1 MARRSAAT
9 ASFSACRSFRLRLSM
24 LPGKCETFGRRAP
37 TFRSFGFAYGFI
49 YLIHRFAVAGIDD
62 PGPRTRTAGITD
74 AGYSSTTFLWKGNV
88 GSIDPIMKIRFSLWI
103 LLVLALLGLTN
114 IGAQTTELTSA
125 TSDGPIFKNLA
136 DLKWDKIIPDLGEI
150 SPEICFLRV
159 DPKTHATSLLI
170 RTSKAIHVR
179 KHWHTANESHTMI
192 SGKAILACEGKR
204 AELSPGG
211 FNYMPAKMV
220 HEAWLPANSLT
231 FITVDG
237 PWDVD
242 WVEGPPTAADL
253 TK

>member
-1 MARRSAAT
+1 MKTRF
-9 ASFSACRSFRLRLSM
+9 SFS
-24 LPGKCETFGRRAP
+24 
-37 TFRSFGFAYGFI
+37 
-49 YLIHRFAVAGIDD
+49 
-62 PGPRTRTAGITD
+62 
-74 AGYSSTTFLWKGNV
+74 
-88 GSIDPIMKIRFSLWI
+88 I
-103 LLVLALLGLTN
+103 LLALAVLTLSHL
-114 IGAQTTELTSA
+114 GAQTTEPTST
-125 TSDGPIFKNLA
+125 TSDGPIFQNVSEM
-136 DLKWDKIIPDLGEI
+136 KWDKIIPDLGES

-159 DPKTHATSLLI
+159 DPNTHATSLLI

-192 SGKAILACEGKR
+192 SGKAVLACEGKR

-211 FNYMPAKMV
+211 FNFMPARMV

-237 PWDVD
+237 PWDVN

>member
-1 MARRSAAT
+1 MKK
-9 ASFSACRSFRLRLSM
+9 RLS
-24 LPGKCETFGRRAP
+24 L
-37 TFRSFGFAYGFI
+37 S
-49 YLIHRFAVAGIDD
+49 
-62 PGPRTRTAGITD
+62 
-74 AGYSSTTFLWKGNV
+74 
-88 GSIDPIMKIRFSLWI
+88 I
-103 LLVLALLGLTN
+103 LLTLVLLAWTN
-114 IGAQTTELTSA
+114 IGAQTTEPTLA
-125 TSDGPIFKNLA
+125 TSDSPIFKNLS
-136 DLKWDKIIPDLGEI
+136 DLKWEKILPELGES

-159 DPKTHATSLLI
+159 DPRTHATSLLI

-179 KHWHTANESHTMI
+179 KHWHSANESHTMI

-211 FNYMPAKMV
+211 FNYMPAKLV

-237 PWDVD
+237 PWDLN